1 MLCQH
6 ADYNSLGEKTA
17 RWSPTLGEHLGDG
30 EFREE
35 TLLCMGG
42 GACSWSL
49 KMETPVL
56 GLRRW
61 RPFFLVVVDHGPEV
75 AEPHI
80 GAGANWVETK
90 KNKISSKSLKDGKAQ
105 VKQEC

>member
-35 TLLCMGG
+35 TLFVWVEIL
-42 GACSWSL
+42 
-49 KMETPVL
+49 VL
-56 GLRRW
+56 GL
-61 RPFFLVVVDHGPEV
+61 
-75 AEPHI
+75 
-80 GAGANWVETK
+80 
-90 KNKISSKSLKDGKAQ
+90 
-105 VKQEC
+105 

>member
-6 ADYNSLGEKTA
+6 ADYNLLGEKTA

-42 GACSWSL
+42 DPCSWSM
-49 KMETPVL
+49 KMETLVL
-56 GLRRW
+56 GLREW
-61 RPFFLVVVDHGPEV
+61 RLLFLVLEDGDPCSWSWWIMVKRSPS
-75 AEPHI
+75 HI
-80 GAGANWVETK
+80 LERGQLNG
-90 KNKISSKSLKDGKAQ
+90 NK
-105 VKQEC
+105 E

>member
-42 GACSWSL
+42 GLCSWSL
-49 KMETPVL
+49 KMETL
-56 GLRRW
+56 GLGRGRSWSRGRRILE
-61 RPFFLVVVDHGPEV
+61 RGP
-75 AEPHI
+75 I
-80 GAGANWVETK
+80 GWKQRKTK
-90 KNKISSKSLKDGKAQ
+90 LAQKA
-105 VKQEC
+105 

>member
-1 MLCQH
+1 MLMLCQH

-42 GACSWSL
+42 ETCSWSL
-49 KMETPVL
+49 KLETLVL
-56 GLRRW
+56 GRGGSWSRGRRATYW
-61 RPFFLVVVDHGPEV
+61 SGSQLG
-75 AEPHI
+75 
-80 GAGANWVETK
+80 G
-90 KNKISSKSLKDGKAQ
+90 NKE
-105 VKQEC
+105 KQN